1 MLQFH
6 FTDKQFYLLKS
17 LPIFTERHEIDLVEY
32 AVSMMKKTI
41 FCSTKW
47 SNLFVKSNTLLTPLP
62 T

>member
-32 AVSMMKKTI
+32 AVSMMKKLYSVLQNGPTYL
-41 FCSTKW
+41 SK
-47 SNLFVKSNTLLTPLP
+47 VTLC
-62 T
+62 